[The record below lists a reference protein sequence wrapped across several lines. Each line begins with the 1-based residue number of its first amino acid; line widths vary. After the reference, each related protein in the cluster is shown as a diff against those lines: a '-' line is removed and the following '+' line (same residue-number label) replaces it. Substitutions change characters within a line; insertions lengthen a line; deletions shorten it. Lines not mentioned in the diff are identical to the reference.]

1 MSKMHYT
8 RVVDLDR
15 LVILSKVH
23 SFRFSK
29 VASALDSGIEEDA
42 VDVW

>member
-1 MSKMHYT
+1 MSEMYHT
-8 RVVDLDR
+8 RVIDFDR
-15 LVILSKVH
+15 LVVLSKVH